1 MPTSA
6 PNFES
11 LKLARTVFRL
21 SFLKEFSHGF
31 TRFFPQILFGV
42 KKSPQF
48 STDTLS
54 ENGIVSGFLLAFRNT
69 PAGFSLLYQN
79 GLANECHI
87 SEVFPRLLNLNK
99 THVDHLSL
107 VSWSLD

>member
-1 MPTSA
+1 M
-6 PNFES
+6 
-11 LKLARTVFRL
+11 ARTVFRL
-21 SFLKEFSHGF
+21 SFLKEVSHGF
-31 TRFFPQILFGV
+31 TRLFPQILSGV

-54 ENGIVSGFLLAFRNT
+54 ENGIVSGFLLAFQNN
-69 PAGFSLLYQN
+69 PAGFSLLHQN

-99 THVDHLSL
+99 THVDHL
-107 VSWSLD
+107 